1 MRTATHTPDV
11 RPDDHFDQDP
21 TSEVRSPRLGLVGW
35 LRWGWRLLTSM
46 RTALL
51 LLLLL
56 AIAAIPGSLVPQR
69 TADPNGVALIYREDP
84 ARAQVL
90 ESLQLF
96 TVYTSVWFS
105 AVYLLLFV
113 SLIGCVIPRTRHH
126 WAALRQAPPRTPA
139 RFSRLP
145 ASEIASL
152 PKRDRNV
159 RELAEDAALVLRA
172 ARYRIAFYDT
182 PGGASSVAG
191 ERGYL
196 RETGNLLFHVSL
208 IGVLVSIA
216 VGGGYRYAGQRVIV
230 EGETFVNARGAY
242 DTFTAG
248 QLFSESALPAFSLS
262 LENFAVSYLEGDPSN
277 LGFITDYTAT
287 VQTRTAGSSDPAS
300 STIRV
305 NEPLAMA
312 GTEIYLLGNGYA
324 PTIVFRDPDG
334 QVVLREEIP
343 FLPQDSNLT
352 SLGVVKVPDGLR
364 TQVGAIGFFYPT
376 QSNLESG
383 AYTSVYPDLLN
394 PVLTLNIFTGD
405 LGIDDGTPRSVYS
418 LDTSEMTQL
427 TGGDTGTDSVELR
440 PGERADLPDGLGS
453 VELVDVKRFA
463 SFDIAYD
470 PTKLPVLVFTLLAV
484 LGLGLGLFV
493 PRRRVWFRFSSS
505 SETQVTLEAGALS
518 RGDDPQ
524 LEDSLRKLTQLIADP
539 QTTTREKK

>member
-1 MRTATHTPDV
+1 MRTATHTPDI
-11 RPDDHFDQDP
+11 RPDDHFEQDP
-21 TSEVRSPRLGLVGW
+21 SEIRQTRLGFTGW

-56 AIAAIPGSLVPQR
+56 AVAAIPGSLFPQR

-90 ESLQLF
+90 ETLQLF

-113 SLIGCVIPRTRHH
+113 SLIGCVIPRARHH
-126 WAALRQAPPRTPA
+126 FTALRQAPPRTPA

-159 RELAEDAALVLRA
+159 RELAEDAGEVLRA
-172 ARYRIAFYDT
+172 ARYRIAYYDT
-182 PGGASSVAG
+182 ASGASSVAG

-216 VGGGYRYAGQRVIV
+216 IGGGYRYAGQRVIV
-230 EGETFVNARGAY
+230 EGETFVNTRGAY

-262 LENFAVSYLEGDPSN
+262 LETFSVSYLEGDPSN

-287 VQTRTAGSSDPAS
+287 VNTRSPGSSNATPA
-300 STIRV
+300 TIRV
-305 NEPLAMA
+305 NEPLAIE

-324 PTIVFRDPDG
+324 PTIVIRDPDG
-334 QVVLREEIP
+334 RTVLREEIP

-352 SLGVVKVPDGLR
+352 SLGVLKVPDGLDA
-364 TQVGAIGFFYPT
+364 QVGAIGFLYPT
-376 QSNLESG
+376 QSSLESG
-383 AYTSVYPDLLN
+383 AYSSVYPDLLN

-405 LGIDDGTPRSVYS
+405 LGIDDGTPKSVYS
-418 LDTSEMTQL
+418 LDTSDMKQL

-440 PGERADLPDGLGS
+440 PGETADLPEGLGS
-453 VELVDVKRFA
+453 VEFLEVKRFA
-463 SFDIAYD
+463 SFDFAYD

-484 LGLGLGLFV
+484 FGLGLGLFV
-493 PRRRVWFRFSSS
+493 PRRRVWFRFSSA
-505 SETQVTLEAGALS
+505 SETQVTLEAGGLS

-524 LEDSLRKLTQLIADP
+524 LEDALRKLTLIITDP
-539 QTTTREKK
+539 DRAARGNK

>member
-1 MRTATHTPDV
+1 MRTPTHAPDV
-11 RPDDHFDQDP
+11 RPDDHFEQDP
-21 TSEVRSPRLGLVGW
+21 SQEIRQPKLGLTGW
-35 LRWGWRLLTSM
+35 LRWSWRLLTSM

-84 ARAQVL
+84 VRAQVL
-90 ESLQLF
+90 ETFQLF

-113 SLIGCVIPRTRHH
+113 SLIGCVIPRARHH
-126 WAALRQAPPRTPA
+126 FTALRQAPPRTPA

-145 ASEIASL
+145 ASEVASI

-159 RELAEDAALVLRA
+159 RELAEEAGEVLRKA
-172 ARYRIAFYDT
+172 GYRIAHYDT
-182 PGGASSVAG
+182 VGGASSVAG

-208 IGVLVSIA
+208 IGVLISIA

-230 EGETFVNARGAY
+230 EGETFVNTRGAY

-248 QLFSESALPAFSLS
+248 QLFSDSALPAFSLN
-262 LENFAVSYLEGDPSN
+262 LEAFSVSYLEGDPSN

-287 VQTRTAGSSDPAS
+287 VNTRGPGSSTTTP

-305 NEPLAMA
+305 NEPLAIE

-334 QVVLREEIP
+334 RTVLREEIP

-352 SLGVVKVPDGLR
+352 SLGVLKVPDGLEA
-364 TQVGAIGFFYPT
+364 QVGAIGFFYPT
-376 QSNLESG
+376 QSTLESG
-383 AYTSVYPDLLN
+383 AYASVYPDLLN

-405 LGIDDGTPRSVYS
+405 LGVDDGTPKSVYS

-427 TGGDTGTDSVELR
+427 TGGDTGVDSVELR
-440 PGERADLPDGLGS
+440 PGDTEDLPNGLGS

-463 SFDIAYD
+463 SFDFAYD
-470 PTKLPVLVFTLLAV
+470 PTKLPVFVFTMLAV

-505 SETQVTLEAGALS
+505 GETQVTLEAGALS

-524 LEDSLRKLTQLIADP
+524 LEDSLRRLTQLIAEPDP
-539 QTTTREKK
+539 AARRSK

>member
-1 MRTATHTPDV
+1 
-11 RPDDHFDQDP
+11 
-21 TSEVRSPRLGLVGW
+21 
-35 LRWGWRLLTSM
+35 M

-84 ARAQVL
+84 VRAQVL
-90 ESLQLF
+90 ETFQLF

-113 SLIGCVIPRTRHH
+113 SLIGCVIPRARHH
-126 WAALRQAPPRTPA
+126 FTALRQAPPRTPA

-145 ASEIASL
+145 ASEVARI

-159 RELAEDAALVLRA
+159 RELAEEAGEVLRKA
-172 ARYRIAFYDT
+172 GYRIAHYDT
-182 PGGASSVAG
+182 VGGASSVAG

-208 IGVLVSIA
+208 IGVLISIA

-230 EGETFVNARGAY
+230 EGETFVNTRGAY

-248 QLFSESALPAFSLS
+248 QLFSDSALPAFSLN
-262 LENFAVSYLEGDPSN
+262 LEAFSVSYLEGDPSN

-287 VQTRTAGSSDPAS
+287 VNTRGPGSSTTTP

-305 NEPLAMA
+305 NEPLAIE

-334 QVVLREEIP
+334 RTVLREEIP

-352 SLGVVKVPDGLR
+352 SLGVLKVPDGLEA
-364 TQVGAIGFFYPT
+364 QVGAIGFFYPT
-376 QSNLESG
+376 QSTLESG
-383 AYTSVYPDLLN
+383 AYASVYPDVLN
-394 PVLTLNIFTGD
+394 PVLTLNVFTGD
-405 LGIDDGTPRSVYS
+405 LGIDDGTPKSVYS

-427 TGGDTGTDSVELR
+427 TGGDTGVDSVELR
-440 PGERADLPDGLGS
+440 PGETADLPSGLGS

-463 SFDIAYD
+463 SFDFAYD
-470 PTKLPVLVFTLLAV
+470 PTKLPVLVFTMLAV
-484 LGLGLGLFV
+484 VGLGLGLFV

-505 SETQVTLEAGALS
+505 SEAQVTLESGALS

-524 LEDSLRKLTQLIADP
+524 LEDALRRLTQLITEPHLAA
-539 QTTTREKK
+539 RRSK